1 MKFGHWLNSLGFIEF
16 LTLLIIFSISAY
28 LANLSFMI
36 FKNWYINKQKDNPFA
51 EEIRKSPF
59 LFVGI
64 TIPFIIILY
73 SILYSHLHILLS
85 KIF

>member
-1 MKFGHWLNSLGFIEF
+1 MEFGHWLNSLGFIEF
-16 LTLLIIFSISAY
+16 LALFIIFGMSAY
-28 LANLSFMI
+28 LANLSFLI
-36 FKNWYINKQKDNPFA
+36 FNNWYTNKQKDNPFA

-64 TIPFIIILY
+64 TIPFILILY
-73 SILYSHLHILLS
+73 SILYHHLHTLLS

>member
-1 MKFGHWLNSLGFIEF
+1 MEFSRWLNSLGFVEF
-16 LTLLIIFSISAY
+16 LTLLILLGLAAY
-28 LANLSFMI
+28 LANLSFLM
-36 FKNWYINKQKDNPFA
+36 FKNWYDNKQKDNPFA

-64 TIPFIIILY
+64 TIPFLLILY
-73 SILYSHLHILLS
+73 GILYRHLHALID

>member
-16 LTLLIIFSISAY
+16 LSLLIIFGLSAY
-28 LANLSFMI
+28 LANLSFMM
-36 FKNWYINKQKDNPFA
+36 FKNWYDNKQKDNPFA

-59 LFVGI
+59 LFIGI
-64 TIPFIIILY
+64 TIPFLLILY
-73 SILYSHLHILLS
+73 TVLYSHIHTFLN

>member
-16 LTLLIIFSISAY
+16 LSLIIILGMSAY
-28 LANLSFMI
+28 LTNLSFII
-36 FKNWYINKQKDNPFA
+36 FQNWYTNKQKDNPFA

-64 TIPFIIILY
+64 TIPFFLILY
-73 SILYSHLHILLS
+73 SILYRHIHTLIS
-85 KIF
+85 KTF